1 MSGACGAC
9 GGPGGSRLRGTYGE
23 QTLVQAITSLHYSYK
38 PACINSRQNVT
49 KRSLCSLSV
58 VCGAFL
64 FFFPVT
70 FVITAA
76 LLHSLHLQL
85 IKSVFHG
92 FSKSATERENNAAAS
107 QCHLLAVMAHYWIL
121 LISSSHSFHLNVAIF
136 WLYKTMFLAVICFW
150 IID

>member
-1 MSGACGAC
+1 M
-9 GGPGGSRLRGTYGE
+9 
-23 QTLVQAITSLHYSYK
+23 YK
-38 PACINSRQNVT
+38 YCVSRQNVT
-49 KRSLCSLSV
+49 KRSLSSLSV

-92 FSKSATERENNAAAS
+92 LSKSATERENNAAAS

-121 LISSSHSFHLNVAIF
+121 LINSSRSFHLDVAIF
-136 WLYKTMFLAVICFW
+136 
-150 IID
+150 